1 MGSAPSTRFS
11 SSPATSAEPAG
22 TKMWRPCSKRPFCR
36 GRGTSISPTSH
47 LHPMSVKTNLHRVCV
62 RNGIRDGTPG
72 SIQIPRNRNRLRQVA
87 GSVFRQPRTL
97 AARDGMNHQDF
108 ALFARNFLNAFT
120 CRHVEWL
127 RAGLGFIF
135 GNNPVYFV
143 HVGGGRIVFE
153 KCRIAVG

>member
-36 GRGTSISPTSH
+36 GRCTSISATSH
-47 LHPMSVKTNLHRVCV
+47 LHPMSVKTNIHRVCV

-72 SIQIPRNRNRLRQVA
+72 SIQIPRNRNRLRQWRVRCL
-87 GSVFRQPRTL
+87 GSLVRL

-108 ALFARNFLNAFT
+108 ALFARNFLDAFT

-127 RAGLGFIF
+127 RTGLGFIF
-135 GNNPVYFV
+135 GNYPVYFV

-153 KCRIAVG
+153 KCCIAVG